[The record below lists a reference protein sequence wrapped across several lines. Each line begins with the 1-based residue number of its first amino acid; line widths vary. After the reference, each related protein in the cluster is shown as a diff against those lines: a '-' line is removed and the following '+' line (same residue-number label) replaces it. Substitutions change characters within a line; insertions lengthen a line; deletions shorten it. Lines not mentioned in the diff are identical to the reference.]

1 MGKRV
6 RLERA
11 GLLLIALA
19 HLGFLLTH
27 DFSHF
32 LADVPTNPAQLALI
46 VGVMTVLPVLSV
58 AIAFHKNLR
67 LGAGLFT
74 VAMAA
79 SFAFGYL
86 MHFVVDTP
94 ELHSN
99 VPAEHRDLFFH
110 SAQGL
115 AHVEVA
121 GLMYGLALTA
131 RRRHKD
137 PTAHGRS
144 SGPSPTLAGRAEQS

>member
-1 MGKRV
+1 MRV
-6 RLERA
+6 RLERV

-19 HLGFLLTH
+19 HLGFLVTH
-27 DFSHF
+27 DLGHS
-32 LADVPTNPAQLALI
+32 LAAAPTNPTQLALI
-46 VGVMTVLPVLSV
+46 VGVMTVLPVLAV
-58 AIAFHKNLR
+58 AIAFHSNLR
-67 LGAGLFT
+67 LGAGLFA

-110 SAQGL
+110 SALGL

-121 GLMYGLALTA
+121 GLMYGFALAV
-131 RRRHKD
+131 RRRQQEPGD
-137 PTAHGRS
+137 TWPILQTVPGGRHS
-144 SGPSPTLAGRAEQS
+144 R